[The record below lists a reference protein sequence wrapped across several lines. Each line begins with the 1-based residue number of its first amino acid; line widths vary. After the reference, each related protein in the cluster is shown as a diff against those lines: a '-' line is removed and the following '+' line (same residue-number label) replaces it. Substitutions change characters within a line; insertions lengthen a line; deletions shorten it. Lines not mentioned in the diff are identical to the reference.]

1 VHSSALAVWAIGTF
15 SVLLVW
21 TRCANLGASFW
32 LDEAYSALHYI
43 DRGPRGIFFDH
54 YLPNNHVLFNL
65 LAWVTTSRVGHF
77 EAAYRLWSVGP
88 ALAAVGIIGWW
99 TWRRVGPWAAFAV
112 VALATV
118 APLHLELSA
127 QARGYGLA
135 FLAAVCML
143 TSAADLSS
151 RGRRRDSAAFIAS
164 ALIGIWTLPVFAIAF
179 VGHVA
184 VLALRRDRRRF
195 AVIATAV
202 VAGGSLVFYA
212 PLLGGIIANS
222 RQTFGM
228 RLPWYGWLS
237 GPWEHLA
244 RPTLAAFVSRNPGSP
259 TTNPMLLAAFVAL
272 AALAVRRCRR
282 LNERD
287 LLLHLVMPVL
297 TTYVVLDIARIYVA
311 DRFVSYLLFYV
322 LVLIS
327 LGLTEASHLLSAVA
341 ATRLIVIVVLSLL
354 LVVGA
359 DHVLAETHADAVLP
373 IENFK
378 LVAQIVNATGRQTPV
393 FTNSVF
399 PDGLRWYLGTSR
411 VQELPVAALT
421 RALCNTSHEEVFVDH
436 HFHSP
441 PEPNLA
447 CLRRRG
453 IVPLHI
459 SQRGRGSLDV
469 WVIPAGSA
477 PPA

>member
-1 VHSSALAVWAIGTF
+1 MDSSALAVWAIGTF
-15 SVLLVW
+15 AVLLVW
-21 TRCANLGASFW
+21 SRCANLGGSFW
-32 LDEAYSALHYI
+32 HDEAYSALHYI
-43 DRGPRGIFFDH
+43 DRGPRAIFFDH
-54 YLPNNHVLFNL
+54 YLPNNHVFFSL
-65 LAWVTTSRVGHF
+65 LAWVTTSRVGRF

-118 APLHLELSA
+118 APLHLELSPE
-127 QARGYGLA
+127 ARGYGLA
-135 FLAAVCML
+135 FLAAACML

-151 RGRRRDSAAFIAS
+151 RGRRRDGAVFITS

-184 VLALRRDRRRF
+184 VLAVRRDRRRF

-212 PLLGGIIANS
+212 PLLGGIISNS
-222 RQTFGM
+222 RQTFGT

-244 RPTLAAFVSRNPGSP
+244 RPTLAAFVSIHTGRP
-259 TTNPMLLAAFVAL
+259 TPSPMLLAAFVAL
-272 AALAVRRCRR
+272 TALAIRRCWRT
-282 LNERD
+282 NERD
-287 LLLHLVMPVL
+287 LLLHLAVPVL

-322 LVLIS
+322 LVLIA
-327 LGLTEASHLLSAVA
+327 LGLTEAWHLLSDA
-341 ATRLIVIVVLSLL
+341 AAARPIIIVVLSLL
-354 LVVGA
+354 LLVGA
-359 DHVLAETHADAVLP
+359 DHLVAETRTDASLP

-393 FTNSVF
+393 LTNSTL
-399 PDGLRWYLGTSR
+399 PDGLRWYLGTAR

-421 RALCNTSHEEVFVDH
+421 RSLCNTPHEEVFVDH

-459 SQRGRGSLDV
+459 MQRSRGSFDV